1 MFKVTAERPGSSL
14 EQYFDNFD
22 AATDRFTELRDLGFS
37 CTVKRV
43 YNNFVSEGNTTWT
56 IH

>member
-14 EQYFDNFD
+14 EQYFDNLD
-22 AATDRFTELRDLGFS
+22 SAADKFAELRELGFN

-43 YNNFVSEGNTTWT
+43 YRNKERTSWT